1 MPAISHNTSAA
12 GEGDASATG
21 ENSSTTGE
29 YINTPVADTE
39 LERCAQ
45 PPTKKQKTT
54 TAQKTTATT
63 ASAAY
68 STVVDNAMKSPT
80 PAKIGDHTVQLEL
93 ERLVEN

>member
-1 MPAISHNTSAA
+1 MQKRMLKAVSSPDHNVSYAQAKSPCPSMPAISHNTSAA

-39 LERCAQ
+39 SERCAQ

-68 STVVDNAMKSPT
+68 ST
-80 PAKIGDHTVQLEL
+80 
-93 ERLVEN
+93 